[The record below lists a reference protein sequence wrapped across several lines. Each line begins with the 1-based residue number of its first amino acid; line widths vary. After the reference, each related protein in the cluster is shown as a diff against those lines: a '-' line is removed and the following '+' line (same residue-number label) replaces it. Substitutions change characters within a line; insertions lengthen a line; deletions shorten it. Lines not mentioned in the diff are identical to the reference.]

1 MQHKIFKENKDV
13 FEQLLAIKANNETVL
28 KSLYENNYSKVEK
41 YVLNNSGTTDQAK
54 DIYQEAYIAVWRN
67 IQMDKFSP
75 ETESAL
81 TGYLFQIARNKWL
94 DYMRSN
100 HFKKNIPL
108 SDFEKQIPDEN
119 ESNDDEINFINNVK
133 KQFEQLGEN
142 CRELLNRFYYKKES
156 MKIIAEFFNW
166 TDATARNNK
175 YRCLQHLRE
184 LVKKQ
189 IQH

>member
-1 MQHKIFKENKDV
+1 MQQKTFKEYNNV
-13 FEQLLAIKANNETVL
+13 FEQSFAIKANDETVL
-28 KSLYENNYSKVEK
+28 KSFYENNYSKVEK
-41 YVLNNSGTTDQAK
+41 YVLNNSGTADQAK
-54 DIYQEAYIAVWRN
+54 DVYQEAFIAVWRN
-67 IQMDKFSP
+67 IQMDRFSP
-75 ETESAL
+75 ENEGAL

-94 DYMRSN
+94 DYIRSN
-100 HFKKNIPL
+100 HYKKTIPL
-108 SDFEKQIPDEN
+108 SEFEQKIRDEYEGDDDEN
-119 ESNDDEINFINNVK
+119 NFINNVI

-156 MKIIAEFFNW
+156 MKIIAKIFNW

-189 IQH
+189 TQH